1 VRSRLTIENDDKGSM
16 YSVRDLYEL
25 IYTNTQVPIVFDYH
39 HHTFCDGGQSE
50 QEALELAISTWQGAK
65 PVVHYSESKS
75 LHESNDKL
83 NPRAHSD
90 YVTNYIDTYGNDI
103 DIMIE
108 AKAKELALLEYRK
121 LHKK

>member
-1 VRSRLTIENDDKGSM
+1 MKTKI
-16 YSVRDLYEL
+16 
-25 IYTNTQVPIVFDYH
+25 PIVFDYH
-39 HHTFCDGGQSE
+39 HHKFCDGGQTE
-50 QEALELAISTWQGAK
+50 QEALELAMSTWSNIK

-108 AKAKELALLEYRK
+108 AKAKELALLNYRL
-121 LHKK
+121 LHKNTLQKEAVS

>member
-1 VRSRLTIENDDKGSM
+1 
-16 YSVRDLYEL
+16 
-25 IYTNTQVPIVFDYH
+25 VPIVFDYH

-50 QEALELAISTWQGAK
+50 QEALELAMITWQGVK

-90 YVTNYIDTYGNDI
+90 YVTNYIDTYGNDV